1 MSNTDLQT
9 LIEAAWERRT
19 ELSPGSDR
27 KVADAVDEVLAGLDS
42 GALRVAEKAGG
53 DWVVHQ
59 WVKKAV
65 LLSFRLQDNV
75 VMDAGAMKFYD
86 KVDSKFAGY
95 DAKAFADG
103 GFRVVP
109 AATPG
114 AIIARLNEE
123 TRKALQAP
131 ALLDILERQG
141 IEVQYSTAAE
151 FGRLMSDDRQRWSRL
166 VKEAGVV
173 LR

>member
-1 MSNTDLQT
+1 MCHRCYRVSATAEFL
-9 LIEAAWERRT
+9 
-19 ELSPGSDR
+19 PGFNIASWY
-27 KVADAVDEVLAGLDS
+27 GL
-42 GALRVAEKAGG
+42 
-53 DWVVHQ
+53 
-59 WVKKAV
+59 
-65 LLSFRLQDNV
+65 
-75 VMDAGAMKFYD
+75 
-86 KVDSKFAGY
+86 
-95 DAKAFADG
+95 
-103 GFRVVP
+103 VVP

-114 AIIARLNEE
+114 PVTARLNEE